1 MTKASPTQPIDALA
15 VRVCQAIRDVR
26 LDHQSWISIDRVHDC
41 LGLEN
46 LRTVDAAVAFAKA
59 KGWLAINGAPAH
71 SVLLKQG
78 AP

>member
-1 MTKASPTQPIDALA
+1 VSEAATIDALA
-15 VRVCQAIRDVR
+15 VRVCRAVR
-26 LDHQSWISIDRVHDC
+26 HAQQDHQSWISIDHVHDR
-41 LGLEN
+41 LGLQD

-59 KGWLAINGAPAH
+59 KGWLAITGTPAH